1 MSLKAG
7 SLELVEVEFDRDTR
21 LLPCRIR
28 RSSRARRIN
37 IRVLSDGEVVLTL
50 PRRCSKHD
58 GVAFL
63 QSKSRWVERKLS
75 EPSPNPSLE
84 QHFESG
90 GRVYVD
96 DSARVVG
103 IMVISAPRRIS
114 WSLEKDGE
122 LELKILEDVPR
133 EPQLLELLLSFA
145 KERLPSL
152 VFDLAAEAGEEVAK
166 VRVGNQRTRWGSC
179 SEKGTIS
186 LNWRVVLLEPC
197 LRDYVILHE
206 IAHLRHMNHSDA
218 FWLGLEELYSNA
230 RLADRRLN
238 ELGRNLM
245 ALGH

>member
-1 MSLKAG
+1 
-7 SLELVEVEFDRDTR
+7 
-21 LLPCRIR
+21 
-28 RSSRARRIN
+28 
-37 IRVLSDGEVVLTL
+37 
-50 PRRCSKHD
+50 
-58 GVAFL
+58 
-63 QSKSRWVERKLS
+63 
-75 EPSPNPSLE
+75 
-84 QHFESG
+84 
-90 GRVYVD
+90 
-96 DSARVVG
+96 
-103 IMVISAPRRIS
+103 MVISAPRRIS
-114 WSLEKDGE
+114 WSLQKDGE

-238 ELGRNLM
+238 ELGKDLM